1 MSMLSRFAA
10 TGGGIT
16 DPYWSNVSL
25 LLVGNGANGTTTN
38 IVDSSN
44 NHLATTITSPVA
56 ISTTQSK
63 YGSGS
68 VYVPGSGS
76 ISIPANAGFSF
87 GTGDFTFE
95 AWVYLNSTGTQGII
109 DTRSGPDYSNYI
121 WVFETGPKLSFWL
134 SGTSNKTTN
143 NIPTSQWVYIATVRA
158 SGVIKH
164 YINGVVDNATGFSV
178 SSAINASNST
188 LYYIGRLFDSSGL
201 YLNAYIYD
209 LRVTKGVARYTT
221 NFTPPT
227 APLPIG

>member
-1 MSMLSRFAA
+1 MSMLSRFAT

-109 DTRSGPDYSNYI
+109 DTRTGVTATQYI
-121 WVFETGPKLSFWL
+121 WNFESGPKLSMYL
-134 SGTSNKTTN
+134 GGTYCTATN
-143 NIPTSQWVYIATVRA
+143 NTPTGQWVYIETVRA

-178 SSAINASNST
+178 SSAINASNPT
-188 LYYIGRLFDSSGL
+188 LYYIGRLFDGL

-209 LRVTKGVARYTT
+209 LRVTKGVARYTS

-227 APLPIG
+227 GPLPIG